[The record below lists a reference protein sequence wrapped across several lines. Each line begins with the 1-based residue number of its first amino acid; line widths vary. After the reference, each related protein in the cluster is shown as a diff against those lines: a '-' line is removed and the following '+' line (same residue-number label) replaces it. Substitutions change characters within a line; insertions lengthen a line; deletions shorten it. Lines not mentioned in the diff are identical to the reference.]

1 MCIIY
6 DVPNT
11 ANLQFF
17 LEQPKIYTL
26 FIPVFSKII
35 RDFNFLIFPDI
46 AVYQQ
51 EENCKLFRKTQLL
64 SNRMFLGSLCRLFFQ
79 GLENFLQALDF
90 FLEAHE
96 E

>member
-1 MCIIY
+1 MHDI
-6 DVPNT
+6 DLT
-11 ANLQFF
+11 ARF
-17 LEQPKIYTL
+17 
-26 FIPVFSKII
+26 VFCHCAHHVRLSDTTICFSV
-35 RDFNFLIFPDI
+35 RW
-46 AVYQQ
+46 
-51 EENCKLFRKTQLL
+51 ELL